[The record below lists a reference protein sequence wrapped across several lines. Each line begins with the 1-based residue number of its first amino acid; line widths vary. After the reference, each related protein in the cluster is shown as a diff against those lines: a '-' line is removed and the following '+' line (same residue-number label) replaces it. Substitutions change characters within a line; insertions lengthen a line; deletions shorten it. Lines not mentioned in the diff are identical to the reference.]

1 MNFEFVFSYVFSWA
15 LYLKWKFYFSLNS
28 ALPSLFLG
36 AANNNSN
43 KAVAISM
50 MENDVMRKGT
60 GSRIAAASTH
70 CTKDEFEIPTSSL
83 RLIYSKCKFKWI
95 FSASE
100 NMNCFIRIIIFR
112 TLAGY

>member
-1 MNFEFVFSYVFSWA
+1 
-15 LYLKWKFYFSLNS
+15 
-28 ALPSLFLG
+28 
-36 AANNNSN
+36 
-43 KAVAISM
+43 
-50 MENDVMRKGT
+50 MRKGT

-83 RLIYSKCKFKWI
+83 RLIYSECKFKWI

-112 TLAGY
+112 TLAGYW